1 MELDLRKL
9 RWCVIPVALLVC
21 VTMVLWQLSG
31 HERVPSR
38 SPARDTGQT
47 RMNEPGGGSPQ
58 VVSSRSGG
66 TMLAG
71 TIGTPTPAATSR
83 AAAPT

>member
-1 MELDLRKL
+1 MELDLPKL
-9 RWCVIPVALLVC
+9 RWCVIPAALLVC

-47 RMNEPGGGSPQ
+47 RMNEPGGGSTQ
-58 VVSSRSGG
+58 VVSARAAIS
-66 TMLAG
+66 AW
-71 TIGTPTPAATSR
+71 PAATAPRGCTRR
-83 AAAPT
+83 AV